1 MVKSAKAQK
10 PRVLK
15 SEQPHQSAPPPG
27 IGDNSPDREAFHYHL
42 GEVEKKQAFVAV
54 ARKQLKEARRRAQD
68 AGIVL
73 HDLDTVMK
81 MREEEPETV
90 QEGIKRLATY
100 AHWAGLAPGVQAD
113 LFSHA
118 AAKQDAEVVAEE
130 EGYIDGLE
138 GKTAEGPRYDTTNPT
153 GQARLRGWNRGQGVI
168 QDRFLKKNAE
178 AADKAEAEG
187 TKH

>member
-1 MVKSAKAQK
+1 MVKSAKAKQ

-15 SEQPHQSAPPPG
+15 STEPKATAPAG

-42 GEVEKKQAFVAV
+42 GEIEKKQAFVAV

-68 AGIVL
+68 AGLVL
-73 HDLDTVMK
+73 HDLDAVMK
-81 MREEEPETV
+81 MRDEEPETV
-90 QEGIKRLATY
+90 QQGIKRLATY

-118 AAKQDAEVVAEE
+118 AAKHDTEAAAED
-130 EGYIDGLE
+130 EGYVDGLE
-138 GKTAEGPRYDTTNPT
+138 GKTAEGPRYDMTTVE
-153 GQARLRGWNRGQGVI
+153 GQARLRGHARGQAVI
-168 QDRFLKKNAE
+168 ADRFIRHNE
-178 AADKAEAEG
+178 EVAAKTQDQD